1 MREDRG
7 GLPRG
12 SALGASSSSSTTTS
26 IDEEWAATTASSSA
40 DDASPRAPGPAS
52 ASARV
57 DDDGASSSSSSGVAS
72 SAGTARSSASPA
84 GALSCKKC
92 AKGSSC
98 WPVHVATQK
107 LVSLRKRALRRAC
120 DPEEPW
126 EQFESL
132 LADGHRPTFKTYTAL
147 ACVLGDAG
155 APEDAEDALA
165 RMIDAGEVPDARAY
179 NAAAHAWARRDRPE
193 EATRVVHRMR
203 AAGVDPTESTYP
215 EIVAAW
221 ARLGDEREIEKIIS
235 GIESDAGAHKPSGL
249 GNAESLVW
257 YERVYHAFIAGCL
270 SANAPE
276 GAEAVLR
283 RWNLEKYDMER
294 VADRKGDISRPVAA
308 SYGMVVDWY
317 VREGRMGD
325 ARRLLSQMQWDKVAP
340 SIDIFNM
347 LLKGYL
353 RSGNVGAAQD
363 VFRELEGSGT
373 WDMDSLGIEPDVAS
387 YTCLMDHWANQG
399 DVELAEKVL
408 KKMEARGVAPD
419 ERAFGSL
426 VKAYQRA
433 RDPEGAEAVLER
445 VRSYDAPQAR
455 DPAKYVGPKD
465 ERKKMKPNAV
475 LFTTVISAY
484 AAVGDMTNARRV
496 LREMASKPRS
506 WNAKPNERTFAHL
519 SWGYAQLGDV
529 AGITR
534 VAQLM
539 ADAGVS
545 LRRGTEG
552 RAALARAFRECG
564 LPTSH
569 ADALVEGLAP
579 TPKKPARR
587 KYERN
592 DGEGERRRA
601 RAGGAKKKNEPEV
614 SAETKKQN
622 PAEVGTRR
630 PSAEA
635 KANAPPPRP
644 GPSRSGDAG
653 WVCAIEAPA
662 GASRGARRGAI
673 GAGGRRSVGARRTG
687 MFRGVAFLR
696 GGAAFAFAPR
706 AGTFA

>member
-1 MREDRG
+1 
-7 GLPRG
+7 
-12 SALGASSSSSTTTS
+12 
-26 IDEEWAATTASSSA
+26 
-40 DDASPRAPGPAS
+40 
-52 ASARV
+52 
-57 DDDGASSSSSSGVAS
+57 
-72 SAGTARSSASPA
+72 
-84 GALSCKKC
+84 
-92 AKGSSC
+92 
-98 WPVHVATQK
+98 
-107 LVSLRKRALRRAC
+107 
-120 DPEEPW
+120 
-126 EQFESL
+126 
-132 LADGHRPTFKTYTAL
+132 
-147 ACVLGDAG
+147 
-155 APEDAEDALA
+155 
-165 RMIDAGEVPDARAY
+165 
-179 NAAAHAWARRDRPE
+179 
-193 EATRVVHRMR
+193 
-203 AAGVDPTESTYP
+203 
-215 EIVAAW
+215 
-221 ARLGDEREIEKIIS
+221 
-235 GIESDAGAHKPSGL
+235 
-249 GNAESLVW
+249 
-257 YERVYHAFIAGCL
+257 
-270 SANAPE
+270 
-276 GAEAVLR
+276 
-283 RWNLEKYDMER
+283 
-294 VADRKGDISRPVAA
+294 
-308 SYGMVVDWY
+308 
-317 VREGRMGD
+317 MGD

-445 VRSYDAPQAR
+445 VRSYDAPQVR

-552 RAALARAFRECG
+552 RSALARAFRECG

-569 ADALVEGLAP
+569 ADALVDGLGLAP
-579 TPKKPARR
+579 TPKNSAFSRR
-587 KYERN
+587 KYERKYS
-592 DGEGERRRA
+592 GEGERRRA
-601 RAGGAKKKNEPEV
+601 RAGGVKKNKPEV
-614 SAETKKQN
+614 SSSSPRGESESESDDGGASRGDFFAETRKQN
-622 PAEVGTRR
+622 PAEVRTKRN
-630 PSAEA
+630 SA
-635 KANAPPPRP
+635 KAKGNDAPPRP

-653 WVCAIEAPA
+653 WACAIEAPA
-662 GASRGARRGAI
+662 GTRGGRRAAI

-696 GGAAFAFAPR
+696 GGGAFAFAPR
-706 AGTFA
+706 AGMFA